1 MAHPV
6 TTPLRVVRRWV
17 KSGDQ
22 VELAESVLR
31 FAGNGYLDVRI
42 LLDLGKL
49 GTVLVVVTVRVAAL
63 DAERFHFRNRIMEGG
78 NGNACGTWLEPSLQP
93 HGGSER
99 AMRHPT

>member
-22 VELAESVLR
+22 VELVKVVLR
-31 FAGNGYLDVRI
+31 FAGNGDLDV

-49 GTVLVVVTVRVAAL
+49 GTVLVVVAVRVAAL
-63 DAERFHFRNRIMEGG
+63 NADGFHCKLGFVDSNRQACSNGQDGWLPERD
-78 NGNACGTWLEPSLQP
+78 TS
-93 HGGSER
+93 S
-99 AMRHPT
+99 

>member
-31 FAGNGYLDVRI
+31 FAGNGYLDV
-42 LLDLGKL
+42 LLDLGDL
-49 GTVLVVVTVRVAAL
+49 WAIGVMVSVRLSAL
-63 DAERFHFRNRIMEGG
+63 WANRFHFRNRIMEVG
-78 NGNACGTWLEPSLQP
+78 NGNACWTWLEP
-93 HGGSER
+93 
-99 AMRHPT
+99 